1 MTSFLNGENLEK
13 MQNARNLRMR
23 KAILLISLIAI
34 LFPGI
39 FGYMN
44 IVDQEFLVGTANLF
58 CSLMAIICLVLSI
71 INKKLAFTRDLLS
84 LALGVQIV
92 ATLLSSSGA
101 SEQLFWAFPMM
112 TAIIYINPFRVSLSY
127 TLVVTAIGIAI
138 FILPSTLS
146 FQIQS
151 LPLPG
156 FHLIWAYFSLVV
168 FALYFN
174 YHSDKTNGYIQQLY
188 RDGIEQLA
196 YRDQLTGLANR
207 WSFEK
212 WAEKRLEECRYNKSI
227 TALVFLDIDD
237 FKRINDS
244 YGHEAGDRVLK
255 HFATRLKNNIR
266 QDDRVGEDNTHSI
279 ARFAGDEFLI
289 LLPQVKN
296 KIDLD
301 AIVKRIAKSF
311 ANVYSVDNSESDITF
326 SIGISIFQQDSENLA
341 GLIRC
346 ADRAMYDAKRSG
358 KNQYNYYHNV
368 KKKFPALKNL
378 DDNITELSQFR

>member
-1 MTSFLNGENLEK
+1 MTNFLDGDNLEK
-13 MQNARNLRMR
+13 MQNARKLRMR

-44 IVDQEFLVGTANLF
+44 IVEQEFMVGVANLF
-58 CSLMAIICLVLSI
+58 CSLMAIFCLVLNI
-71 INKKLAFTRDLLS
+71 TNKKLLFSRDLLS
-84 LALGVQIV
+84 FALLVQIV
-92 ATLLSSSGA
+92 ATVLSSSGS

-112 TAIIYINPFRVSLSY
+112 TAIIYINAFRVSLIY
-127 TLVVTAIGIAI
+127 TLVITTLSIAI
-138 FILPSTLS
+138 FVLPSVFF
-146 FQIQS
+146 FQVQEVHI
-151 LPLPG
+151 PG
-156 FHLIWAYFSLVV
+156 FHLIWAYLSLVI
-168 FALYFN
+168 FALFFN
-174 YHSDKTNGYIQQLY
+174 YHSDRTNGYIQKLY
-188 RDGIEQLA
+188 KDGIEQLA

-212 WAEKRLEECRYNKSI
+212 WAETRLEECRYNKSI

-266 QDDRVGEDNTHSI
+266 LDDRVGENNSHSI

-289 LLPQVKN
+289 LLPQIKS
-296 KIDLD
+296 KSDLD
-301 AIVKRIAKSF
+301 AIVKRISKSF
-311 ANVYSVDNSESDITF
+311 SNVYSVDNSESDITF

-368 KKKFPALKNL
+368 KKKFPTLRNL